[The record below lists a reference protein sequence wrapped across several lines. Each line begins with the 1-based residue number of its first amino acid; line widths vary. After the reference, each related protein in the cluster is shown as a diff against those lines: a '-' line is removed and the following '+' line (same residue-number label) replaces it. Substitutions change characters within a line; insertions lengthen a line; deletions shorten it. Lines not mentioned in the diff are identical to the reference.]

1 MTETQIEKTGE
12 RRYALRP
19 TERAQARRAAAARL
33 AALDPAAVR
42 DGTRGATLAEL
53 RAILADVI
61 DALAQGDG
69 GGW

>member
-12 RRYALRP
+12 RRYAL
-19 TERAQARRAAAARL
+19 
-33 AALDPAAVR
+33 DPAEVR
-42 DGTRGATLAEL
+42 DGARGTTLAEL

-61 DALAQGDG
+61 DALALGDG